1 MKSNRVF
8 ELIFL
13 STFVILSISFVYLL
27 IIGGYGTVYS
37 PINFIEHITIMQTT
51 TGGLALFSLVLYFA
65 NKEE

>member
-13 STFVILSISFVYLL
+13 STFVIMSISFLYLL

-37 PINFIEHITIMQTT
+37 PMNFIGQITIGQAT